1 MDEKMKYVG
10 ERNRKDEYCLHRGN
24 LHSGGVFEL
33 DRIAALVE
41 ANLNWSRVDPILVD
55 AC

>member
-1 MDEKMKYVG
+1 MLGKGTKKIDTACTEK
-10 ERNRKDEYCLHRGN
+10 N

-33 DRIAALVE
+33 DQIAALVE
-41 ANLNWSRVDPILVD
+41 ADLNWSRVDPILVD

>member
-1 MDEKMKYVG
+1 MLGKGIEKVDTA
-10 ERNRKDEYCLHRGN
+10 RRKN

-33 DRIAALVE
+33 DHIAALVE
-41 ANLNWSRVDPILVD
+41 ADLNWSRVDPILVD